1 MTRVVLDPRVLRAAG
16 WAALAVRSAR
26 RQLRGRPVHAVRVPD
41 PPALPR
47 RAERGVNAVLRR
59 LEPSCLE
66 RSLVLQRWLAAQG
79 EQRTVV
85 VGVSSPREFRAHAW
99 LDGEPLPAGTE
110 FHEIARLA
118 P

>member
-1 MTRVVLDPRVLRAAG
+1 MTRAVLDPRVLLAAG
-16 WAALAVRSAR
+16 WAVLAVRSAR
-26 RQLRGRPVHAVRVPD
+26 AQLRAGPIYDVRVPD

-47 RAERGVNAVLRR
+47 RAERGVMGVLRR

-85 VGVSSPREFRAHAW
+85 VGVSSPREFAAHAW
-99 LDGEPLPAGTE
+99 LEGEPLPAGSDY
-110 FHEIARLA
+110 HEIARLA